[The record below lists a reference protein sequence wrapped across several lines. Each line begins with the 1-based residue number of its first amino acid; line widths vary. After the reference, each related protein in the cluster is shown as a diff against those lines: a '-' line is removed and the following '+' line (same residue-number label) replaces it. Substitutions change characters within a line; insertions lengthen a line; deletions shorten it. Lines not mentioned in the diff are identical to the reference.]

1 MGIERYYGDIIYDM
15 NTVRLAIVL
24 GIIVGFI
31 IFERFNL
38 RSGGY
43 VSGGYI
49 ALFLRHPLNL
59 AAQLLV
65 AFLTYFIVMHV
76 LVRFVVIFGRRKFAF
91 MCLVALLLGWVLEY
105 ALKYTLT
112 PLFTFTVIGHII
124 PALIA
129 NDFEIQGIRKTLLGL
144 FIVILSVFGML
155 NLIMFI

>member
-1 MGIERYYGDIIYDM
+1 MPFPALSAGTRWYPRPDGYWKCDLP
-15 NTVRLAIVL
+15 VPLA
-24 GIIVGFI
+24 
-31 IFERFNL
+31 R
-38 RSGGY
+38 
-43 VSGGYI
+43 
-49 ALFLRHPLNL
+49 
-59 AAQLLV
+59 
-65 AFLTYFIVMHV
+65 
-76 LVRFVVIFGRRKFAF
+76 
-91 MCLVALLLGWVLEY
+91 LLGWVVEY